1 MRRLEPTAIDP
12 VLGMVATCP
21 PVAGDFAAD
30 FDFFFNGAEAT
41 GVRGAATAGGTGG
54 IGGGGSDTL
63 GALPVNEVGGGLRRS
78 AFGGTAM
85 GAMAV
90 LEGTVFLRALS
101 GRLGISFAGVFFA
114 GAFFAR
120 DFGLGLGLASIKV
133 GLGGGLGK
141 TLRLAVL
148 GGAFLLVG
156 GFDLTLGL
164 ANLSGGLG
172 GAAGTAMVAAPRVA
186 MRRLAF
192 FV

>member
-12 VLGMVATCP
+12 VFGMVATCP

-54 IGGGGSDTL
+54 GGGGSDTL

-78 AFGGTAM
+78 AFGGTGM

-90 LEGTVFLRALS
+90 LEGTVFLSALS
-101 GRLGISFAGVFFA
+101 GRLGISFAG
-114 GAFFAR
+114 AFLAR
-120 DFGLGLGLASIKV
+120 IFGRGLGLASIKV

-141 TLRLAVL
+141 TMRLAAL
-148 GGAFLLVG
+148 GGAFLLAG
-156 GFDLTLGL
+156 GFDFILGL
-164 ANLSGGLG
+164 ANLSGALG
-172 GAAGTAMVAAPRVA
+172 GAAGTAMGADPRVA
-186 MRRLAF
+186 RRRLAF
-192 FV
+192 FA